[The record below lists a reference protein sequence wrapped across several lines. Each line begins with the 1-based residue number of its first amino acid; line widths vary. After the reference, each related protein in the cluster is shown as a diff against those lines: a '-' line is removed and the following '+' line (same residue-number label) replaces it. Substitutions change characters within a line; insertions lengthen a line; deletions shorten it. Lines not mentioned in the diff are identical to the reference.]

1 MDSSKY
7 RVAQLGDTSV
17 YQVQYWGPNRS
28 QWSLWRWL
36 TRQPQLPHLPEGWHT
51 HYKELC
57 GYDCHSVKSEW
68 QGKGAYEQA
77 CELRDRLIEE
87 DRIAMERTRLFMV
100 GLWPTARPC

>member
-1 MDSSKY
+1 LIDKKY
-7 RVAQLGDTSV
+7 RVAQLGEENV
-17 YQVQYWGPNRS
+17 YQVQVWG
-28 QWSLWRWL
+28 
-36 TRQPQLPHLPEGWHT
+36 QLPRGLWDWITGVPAETGWRT
-51 HYKELC
+51 HYTTLC

-68 QGKGAYEQA
+68 KGKGAYEQA